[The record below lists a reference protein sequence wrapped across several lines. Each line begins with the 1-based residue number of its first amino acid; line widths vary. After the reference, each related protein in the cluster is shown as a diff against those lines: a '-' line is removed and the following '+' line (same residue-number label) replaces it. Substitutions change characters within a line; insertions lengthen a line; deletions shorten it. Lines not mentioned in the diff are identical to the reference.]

1 MSPLSAVLVAVTP
14 PTVAG
19 DGKGGGGA
27 TPVESALDREAL
39 ARLRELDPT
48 GQGGVLARVLATY
61 TQSLARL
68 LEQLRTARAAADNT
82 ALRHVAHTLKSSSAS
97 VGALELS
104 SLCADVER
112 TVYEGRADGLPAKLD
127 ALAIEGMR
135 VLAALQGAASQRP

>member
-19 DGKGGGGA
+19 DGKGGGA
-27 TPVESALDREAL
+27 TRVESVLDREAL

-48 GQGGVLARVLATY
+48 GKGGVLARVLATY

-112 TVYEGRADGLPAKLD
+112 TVYEGRADGLPAQLD